1 MDRIEYGYDRASNR
15 LWRQNVTVS
24 GEDELYGYDG
34 LYQLLNLQRGTL
46 NGTKSAITGTPNWEE
61 EFSLDPSGNW
71 NNYTTLTSGST
82 TLNQSRAQNTS
93 NEITALSGSS
103 SLVGYDAIGNMHST
117 PVPGNWSSAYTLKWD
132 AWNRLVQVKSGS
144 TVVATYGYDA
154 LNRRVTQV
162 TALGSFDY
170 YYSKDWQI
178 LQENSSGTLL
188 NQFVWGLRGVD
199 DVILRDATSGSST
212 QRLYALRDVMHVT
225 AITNTSG
232 SVLERYDYDA
242 FGNTRVNGTSSNVSS
257 YGWEI
262 RFCSYLFDQVSGFY
276 QVRNRYLHPFL
287 GRWLLRDRLKNAE
300 LSQGNN
306 LYWYVRNN
314 PVNRIDPLGLLDS
327 ADGTRGVAW
336 NPGDRLCSKGEKT
349 RFVQV
354 VTYADGS
361 QHIDDGTTPRTSG
374 WLSWKLGLLQVDP
387 PFYPDYHDGN
397 QFENNPTKK
406 GATFEVCVV
415 CACANNKITKSGP
428 CKCWKQG
435 DNGDLSNQ
443 PSFSPSSNW
452 KETSGM

>member
-1 MDRIEYGYDRASNR
+1 
-15 LWRQNVTVS
+15 
-24 GEDELYGYDG
+24 
-34 LYQLLNLQRGTL
+34 
-46 NGTKSAITGTPNWEE
+46 
-61 EFSLDPSGNW
+61 
-71 NNYTTLTSGST
+71 
-82 TLNQSRAQNTS
+82 
-93 NEITALSGSS
+93 
-103 SLVGYDAIGNMHST
+103 
-117 PVPGNWSSAYTLKWD
+117 
-132 AWNRLVQVKSGS
+132 
-144 TVVATYGYDA
+144 
-154 LNRRVTQV
+154 
-162 TALGSFDY
+162 
-170 YYSKDWQI
+170 
-178 LQENSSGTLL
+178 
-188 NQFVWGLRGVD
+188 
-199 DVILRDATSGSST
+199 
-212 QRLYALRDVMHVT
+212 
-225 AITNTSG
+225 
-232 SVLERYDYDA
+232 
-242 FGNTRVNGTSSNVSS
+242 
-257 YGWEI
+257 
-262 RFCSYLFDQVSGFY
+262 
-276 QVRNRYLHPFL
+276 
-287 GRWLLRDRLKNAE
+287 
-300 LSQGNN
+300 
-306 LYWYVRNN
+306 
-314 PVNRIDPLGLLDS
+314 LGLLDS